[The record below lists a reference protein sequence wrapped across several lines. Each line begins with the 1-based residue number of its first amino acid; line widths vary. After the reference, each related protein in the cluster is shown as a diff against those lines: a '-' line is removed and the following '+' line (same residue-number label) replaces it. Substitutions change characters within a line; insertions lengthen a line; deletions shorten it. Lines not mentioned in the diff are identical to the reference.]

1 MLRILNITAPNIAD
15 GDGVRV
21 TLWVSGCTHHCKG
34 CHTPWTWDFSKGLS
48 YKEGIES
55 IRLEVSEWLSKYYIK
70 GLTIS
75 GGDPM
80 CQDEEGL
87 SELLMLIEW
96 VKRRYPN
103 KDIWMYTG
111 AVYENLI
118 KISGNKGKIIK
129 KILNSIDV
137 LVDGPYVEAL
147 RDVVHTPFRGST
159 NQRILDMHMV

>member
-34 CHTPWTWDFSKGLS
+34 CHTPWTWDFSKGTS
-48 YKEGIES
+48 YKEGIEL
-55 IRLEVSEWLSKYYIK
+55 IRSELDNWLSKSYIK

-96 VKRRYPN
+96 VRRRYPS

-111 AVYENLI
+111 TIYENLVNT
-118 KISGNKGKIIK
+118 SGNRGSIIN
-129 KILNSIDV
+129 KILDSIDV
-137 LVDGPYVEAL
+137 LVDGPYIESL

-159 NQRILDMHMV
+159 NQRILYMKN